1 MATAPHHNCPVQATI
16 NALAGKWKVQ
26 AVWHLSFEKLG
37 FAQLRRKLAGVSDK
51 VLAEQLRELEADAIV
66 ARTVHP
72 TNPPRVDYSLT
83 PAGRRLVPLLQ
94 ELCDWGSEQFG
105 IVGTLHQ
112 PGGGGG
118 GGRPVGLVT
127 APSAA
132 P

>member
-1 MATAPHHNCPVQATI
+1 MAAGSHHNCPVQATI

-26 AVWHLSFEKLG
+26 AVWHLSFGKLG

-66 ARTVHP
+66 SRTVHP

-94 ELCDWGSEQFG
+94 QLCDWGSEQFG

-112 PGGGGG
+112 PGS
-118 GGRPVGLVT
+118 GRSAGPVT